1 MTDRKALT
9 LTEAAK
15 LTGLSEEALRQRY
28 RRRKLDGYK
37 ANDGKLRVYIDAEQP
52 VDRPAGQ
59 PVEQPVEPSG
69 PGPSLVAAEAEVM
82 ALLRRQIERLED
94 EVADLRGERDRL
106 LSLFERR
113 RWPGIWPA
121 LRRLIYGADAWNP

>member
-59 PVEQPVEPSG
+59 RVEQPVERSG
-69 PGPSLVAAEAEVM
+69 PGPGLVAAEAEVM
-82 ALLRRQIERLED
+82 ALLRRQVEHLED

-106 LSLFERR
+106 LSLLERR

-121 LRRLIYGADAWNP
+121 LRRLLYGSP